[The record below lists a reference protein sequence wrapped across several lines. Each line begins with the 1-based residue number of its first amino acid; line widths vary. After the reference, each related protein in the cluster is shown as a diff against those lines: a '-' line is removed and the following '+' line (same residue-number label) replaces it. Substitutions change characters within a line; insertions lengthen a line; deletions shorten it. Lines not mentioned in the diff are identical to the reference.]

1 MKTIERELSEKMNI
15 DVNELAV
22 NTDILIRERFNIYE
36 PIHKFECYYI
46 GDADEDVLNRI
57 AEENGLNDYRE
68 LLSMM
73 DKEFEEEYSNKLE
86 KTRIEYLR
94 ENWKEYYEDEIREY
108 LEENYYYTSGDVIRV
123 DYSVYID
130 ISDGKIFEHVE
141 ASSNWIFKY
150 GDENRK
156 LIVHL
161 NNYDKP
167 FFDWTDLVAT
177 ESNKAI
183 EENLN
188 IELPKDFDEMDF
200 GEKIEWITDNA
211 DENDLDSYNRMMRAE
226 AIDSI
231 IDSIEG

>member
-22 NTDILIRERFNIYE
+22 STDILIRERFNIDE

-86 KTRIEYLR
+86 KARIEYLR
-94 ENWKEYYEDEIREY
+94 ENWKEFYEEEIREF
-108 LEENYYYTSGDVIRV
+108 LDLNYYNSGNEIGV
-123 DYSVYID
+123 DYSVYIN
-130 ISDGKIFEHVE
+130 IESGEIFEHTE
-141 ASSNWIFKY
+141 ASSNWIFKH

-200 GEKIEWITDNA
+200 GEKIEWITDNVY
-211 DENDLDSYNRMMRAE
+211 ENDLDSYNKMMRAE